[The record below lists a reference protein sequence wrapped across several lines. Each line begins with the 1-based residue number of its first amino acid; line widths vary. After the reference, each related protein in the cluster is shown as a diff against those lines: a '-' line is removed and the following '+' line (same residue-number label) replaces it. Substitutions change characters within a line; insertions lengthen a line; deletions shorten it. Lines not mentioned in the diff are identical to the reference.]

1 MSAQENIDKF
11 RALALKGHWAAAMTA
26 LMGEEVVEKSFISMA
41 DKENLDALAKLAAN
55 KVD

>member
-1 MSAQENIDKF
+1 
-11 RALALKGHWAAAMTA
+11 
-26 LMGEEVVEKSFISMA
+26 MGEEVVEKSFISMA